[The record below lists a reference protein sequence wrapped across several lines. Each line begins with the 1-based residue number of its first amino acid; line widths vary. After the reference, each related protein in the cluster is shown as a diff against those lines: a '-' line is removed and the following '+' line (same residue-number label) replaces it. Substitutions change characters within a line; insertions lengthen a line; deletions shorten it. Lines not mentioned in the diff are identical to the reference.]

1 MRTRAIPRNAAIGID
16 NTAAL
21 SSPSWRLYPF
31 YMIFGQ
37 SLSAARLA
45 LVFFSLAGVTGTYVA
60 GRAHRGPSSPTSR
73 DRQHDGPAQHIARAL
88 GKGAQMS
95 ALRHSWP
102 VAALLAAAVV
112 LIWPLW
118 AAGTPAM
125 QDYPARLAGFYLAAG
140 GANASPLSGFYG
152 IAWAPIPNL
161 AGEIAIPA
169 LAGILPL
176 ETAAKLF
183 LSLAVAMWV
192 AGPALIHRALYGRIG
207 VAPLVAAF
215 FAYNINFMYGFF
227 NYYFAAGLCFLVF
240 VGWIVSEGWPRWR
253 RLTIFA
259 AAATILYFCHIIAAT
274 LFLLLVATF
283 EAARPP
289 ISWRIMRSHLV
300 DVAVISLPVA
310 VLVLLKP
317 GDATVSEIHFHILE
331 TLLPRIESLVQQSF
345 ESPAYGLIMAIALLF
360 AIGVWRQTIVLHPR
374 MHLALIALALGALLL
389 PVKAMGGWG
398 GHLRFPAVAAALLF
412 ASCDIRLSRRLT
424 GVLGTAILAALG
436 WLATTLAT
444 DWKNYDRQI
453 AEFRAALRDVPRGS
467 RLMTVVDPDVPN
479 DALYW
484 HIAEFAIIDRS
495 AFTALMFT
503 TKGQHIVYLKPA
515 VAPFAAHTADEG
527 APPEMDDLES
537 LASGQTSDPEVR
549 RLWNYLFYFPCH
561 YDEVVL
567 IHGNGKPASVPGMLK
582 LRREG
587 SFFALYNVRP
597 PRGCS
602 TSSPSQ
608 PYAVSSRP
616 VRPPPTPSP
625 GNAEVLA
632 RMTTDMMPTVQKR

>member
-1 MRTRAIPRNAAIGID
+1 
-16 NTAAL
+16 
-21 SSPSWRLYPF
+21 
-31 YMIFGQ
+31 
-37 SLSAARLA
+37 
-45 LVFFSLAGVTGTYVA
+45 
-60 GRAHRGPSSPTSR
+60 
-73 DRQHDGPAQHIARAL
+73 
-88 GKGAQMS
+88 
-95 ALRHSWP
+95 
-102 VAALLAAAVV
+102 
-112 LIWPLW
+112 
-118 AAGTPAM
+118 
-125 QDYPARLAGFYLAAG
+125 
-140 GANASPLSGFYG
+140 
-152 IAWAPIPNL
+152 
-161 AGEIAIPA
+161 
-169 LAGILPL
+169 
-176 ETAAKLF
+176 
-183 LSLAVAMWV
+183 
-192 AGPALIHRALYGRIG
+192 
-207 VAPLVAAF
+207 
-215 FAYNINFMYGFF
+215 
-227 NYYFAAGLCFLVF
+227 
-240 VGWIVSEGWPRWR
+240 
-253 RLTIFA
+253 
-259 AAATILYFCHIIAAT
+259 
-274 LFLLLVATF
+274 
-283 EAARPP
+283 
-289 ISWRIMRSHLV
+289 
-300 DVAVISLPVA
+300 
-310 VLVLLKP
+310 
-317 GDATVSEIHFHILE
+317 
-331 TLLPRIESLVQQSF
+331 VQQSF

-360 AIGVWRQTIVLHPR
+360 AIGVWRQTIVVHPR

-515 VAPFAAHTADEG
+515 VAPFAAHTAVEG
-527 APPEMDDLES
+527 TPPEMDDLEA
-537 LASGQTSDPEVR
+537 LASGQTSDPEIR
-549 RLWNYLFYFPCH
+549 RLWHYLFYFPCH

-602 TSSPSQ
+602 TNSASQ

-616 VRPPPTPSP
+616 DRPPPTPSP
-625 GNAEVLA
+625 GNAAVLA
-632 RMTTDMMPTVQKR
+632 RMTTDMMPTVHKR

>member
-1 MRTRAIPRNAAIGID
+1 
-16 NTAAL
+16 
-21 SSPSWRLYPF
+21 
-31 YMIFGQ
+31 
-37 SLSAARLA
+37 
-45 LVFFSLAGVTGTYVA
+45 
-60 GRAHRGPSSPTSR
+60 
-73 DRQHDGPAQHIARAL
+73 
-88 GKGAQMS
+88 
-95 ALRHSWP
+95 
-102 VAALLAAAVV
+102 
-112 LIWPLW
+112 
-118 AAGTPAM
+118 M

-161 AGEIAIPA
+161 AGEIVIPA
-169 LAGILPL
+169 LARILPL

-183 LSLAVAMWV
+183 LSLAVAMWM
-192 AGPALIHRALYGRIG
+192 AGPALVHRALYGRIS

-240 VGWIVSEGWPRWR
+240 AGWIVSKGWPRWL

-283 EAARPP
+283 EAACPP
-289 ISWRIMRSHLV
+289 ISWRTMRSHIA

-317 GDATVSEIHFHILE
+317 GYAAESEIHFHVFE
-331 TLLPRIESLVQQSF
+331 TLLERVESLIQQGF
-345 ESPAYGLIMAIALLF
+345 ESPAYGLITAIVLLF
-360 AIGVWRQTIVLHPR
+360 AIGVWRKTIVLHPR

-389 PVKAMGGWG
+389 PEEAMGGWG

-412 ASCDIRLSRRLT
+412 ASCDIRLPRRLM
-424 GVLGTAILAALG
+424 GVLGAAILTALV

-467 RLMTVVDPDVPN
+467 RLMTVVDRDVPN

-495 AFTALMFT
+495 AFTSLMFT
-503 TKGQHIVYLKPA
+503 TKGQHIIYLKRA

-527 APPEMDDLES
+527 MPPEMDDLET
-537 LASGQTSDPEVR
+537 LASGRTRDPEVR
-549 RLWNYLFYFPCH
+549 RLWHDLFYFPCH
-561 YDEVVL
+561 YDEVVF
-567 IHGNGKPASVPGMLK
+567 IRGNGKPEHAPDMLK
-582 LRREG
+582 LRRKG
-587 SFFALYNVRP
+587 SFFALYNLRA

-602 TSSPSQ
+602 TSSP
-608 PYAVSSRP
+608 
-616 VRPPPTPSP
+616 
-625 GNAEVLA
+625 
-632 RMTTDMMPTVQKR
+632 TVEKG

>member
-1 MRTRAIPRNAAIGID
+1 
-16 NTAAL
+16 
-21 SSPSWRLYPF
+21 
-31 YMIFGQ
+31 
-37 SLSAARLA
+37 
-45 LVFFSLAGVTGTYVA
+45 
-60 GRAHRGPSSPTSR
+60 
-73 DRQHDGPAQHIARAL
+73 
-88 GKGAQMS
+88 MS
-95 ALRHSWP
+95 AWASGWP
-102 VAALLAAAVV
+102 VLALLAAAVV

-118 AAGTPAM
+118 AVGTPAM
-125 QDYPARLAGFYLAAG
+125 PDYPARLAGFYLAAG
-140 GANASPLSGFYG
+140 GANASPLSSFYG

-161 AGEIAIPA
+161 AGEIVIPT
-169 LAGILPL
+169 LARILPL
-176 ETAAKLF
+176 EIAAKLF

-192 AGPALIHRALYGRIG
+192 AGPGLIHRALYGRIG

-215 FAYNINFMYGFF
+215 FAYNINFMYGFL

-240 VGWIVSEGWPRWR
+240 AGWIVSEGWPRWP

-259 AAATILYFCHIIAAT
+259 AATTILYFSHIIAAT

-289 ISWRIMRSHLV
+289 ISWRTMRSHLV

-310 VLVLLKP
+310 ALVLLKH
-317 GDATVSEIHFHILE
+317 GDPTDSEIHFHILK
-331 TLLPRIESLVQQSF
+331 TLLPRINSLVQQSF
-345 ESPAYGLIMAIALLF
+345 ESPAYGLIKAIALLF
-360 AIGVWRQTIVLHPR
+360 AIGVWRKTIVLHPQ
-374 MHLALIALALGALLL
+374 MHFALIALALGALLL
-389 PVKAMGGWG
+389 PKEAMGGWG
-398 GHLRFPAVAAALLF
+398 GHLRFPAVAVALLF
-412 ASCDIRLSRRLT
+412 ASCDIRLSARLT
-424 GVLGTAILAALG
+424 GVLGAAILAALG

-444 DWKNYDRQI
+444 DWNNYDRQI

-467 RLMTVVDPDVPN
+467 RLMTVVDPNVPK
-479 DALYW
+479 DELYT

-527 APPEMDDLES
+527 TPPETDDLEA

-549 RLWNYLFYFPCH
+549 RLWQYLFYFPCH

-567 IHGNGKPASVPGMLK
+567 IRGNGKPESVPDMLK

-602 TSSPSQ
+602 TSSASHP
-608 PYAVSSRP
+608 
-616 VRPPPTPSP
+616 
-625 GNAEVLA
+625 
-632 RMTTDMMPTVQKR
+632 

>member
-1 MRTRAIPRNAAIGID
+1 
-16 NTAAL
+16 
-21 SSPSWRLYPF
+21 
-31 YMIFGQ
+31 
-37 SLSAARLA
+37 
-45 LVFFSLAGVTGTYVA
+45 
-60 GRAHRGPSSPTSR
+60 
-73 DRQHDGPAQHIARAL
+73 
-88 GKGAQMS
+88 MS

-140 GANASPLSGFYG
+140 GANASLLSGFYG

-169 LAGILPL
+169 LARILPL

-192 AGPALIHRALYGRIG
+192 AGPALIHGALYGRIG

-215 FAYNINFMYGFF
+215 FAYNINFMFGFF

-240 VGWIVSEGWPRWR
+240 AGWIVSEGWARWP

-289 ISWRIMRSHLV
+289 ISWRTMRSHLV
-300 DVAVISLPVA
+300 DVAIISLPVA
-310 VLVLLKP
+310 MLFLLKP
-317 GDATVSEIHFHILE
+317 GDASETEIHFDILE

-345 ESPAYGLIMAIALLF
+345 ESPAYGLITAVALLF
-360 AIGVWRQTIVLHPR
+360 AIGVWRKTIVLHPQ
-374 MHLALIALALGALLL
+374 MHLALIALALAALLL
-389 PVKAMGGWG
+389 PEAAMGGWAL
-398 GHLRFPAVAAALLF
+398 HLRLPAVAAALLF
-412 ASCDIRLSRRLT
+412 ASCDIRLSHRVT
-424 GVLGTAILAALG
+424 GVLGVAILAALV

-444 DWKNYDRQI
+444 NWKNYDRQI
-453 AEFRAALRDVPRGS
+453 AEFRTALRDVPRGS

-479 DALYW
+479 DGLYW
-484 HIAEFAIIDRS
+484 HIADFAIIDRS
-495 AFTALMFT
+495 AFTSLMFT

-515 VAPFAAHTADEG
+515 VAPFAAHTAVEG
-527 APPEMDDLES
+527 MPPRMGALEA
-537 LASGQTSDPEVR
+537 LASGQTSNPKVR
-549 RLWNYLFYFPCH
+549 RLWNYLFFFPCH

-567 IHGNGKPASVPGMLK
+567 IHGNGKTESVPEMLK

-602 TSSPSQ
+602 TNS
-608 PYAVSSRP
+608 A
-616 VRPPPTPSP
+616 
-625 GNAEVLA
+625 
-632 RMTTDMMPTVQKR
+632 